1 MKILVI
7 VTHPSFDQSRANR
20 ALINEL
26 SPYDNIDVHNLH
38 DEYPDWNIDIEREQQ
53 LLTKY
58 DRIVLQFPL
67 FWYSTPPLLKK
78 WLDDV
83 LAYGWAYGTGGDN
96 LKGKEF
102 IVSTTAGGSEQDY
115 RSSGSYEFTMN
126 EFLRPLQV
134 SVKYTDAIY
143 LPEFVVYGT
152 LKATDDQLS
161 SEARKYVEHIRASAD
176 VLVENTKA
184 S

>member
-7 VTHPSFDQSRANR
+7 TAHPSLDQSRANR
-20 ALINEL
+20 ALIQEL
-26 SPYDNIDVHNLH
+26 SLHDNIDVHNLYE
-38 DEYPDWNIDIEREQQ
+38 EYPNWTIDIEREQQ

-78 WLDDV
+78 WFDDV
-83 LAYGWAYGTGGDN
+83 LAYGWAFGTGGDH

-102 IVSTTAGGSEQDY
+102 IVATTAGGSEQDY
-115 RSSGSYEFTMN
+115 RPSGKYGFMVN

-134 SVKYTDAIY
+134 SVQYISALYLPPFVAYDAI
-143 LPEFVVYGT
+143 E
-152 LKATDDQLS
+152 ATDEQLNL
-161 SEARKYVEHIRASAD
+161 EARKYAEHIRASAEA
-176 VLVENTKA
+176 LVDKTK
-184 S
+184 